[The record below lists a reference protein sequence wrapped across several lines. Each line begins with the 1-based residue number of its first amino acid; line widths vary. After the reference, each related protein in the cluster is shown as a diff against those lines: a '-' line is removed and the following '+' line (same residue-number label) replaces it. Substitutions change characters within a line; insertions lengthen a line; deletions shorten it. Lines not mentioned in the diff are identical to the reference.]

1 MEPVI
6 RILSEKKLI
15 GKRIKTNLSENR
27 TSELWRSFMP
37 QLKEIRN
44 SMTTDLFSMQVYD
57 LTLNFM
63 DFNENTSFEKWAAIE
78 VTDFNSIPASMESF
92 ILPAG
97 LYAVFLHQGTAAE
110 GARTFGYIFGTWLP
124 GSDYILDNKPHF
136 EILGQKYKNDDPASE
151 EEVWIPVKLK
161 D

>member
-1 MEPVI
+1 
-6 RILSEKKLI
+6 
-15 GKRIKTNLSENR
+15 
-27 TSELWRSFMP
+27 
-37 QLKEIRN
+37 
-44 SMTTDLFSMQVYD
+44 MTTDLFSMQVYD